1 MHQGG
6 RKLGNWKLEFYL
18 NHDLKRNCFGHY
30 KKLADSRS
38 YIYTLL
44 IRKPCSVKTTKS
56 MSQKVYKGNFTEV
69 KTWDFHNFSVKQ
81 VTIGSHSFWSRIWSP
96 INLITLI
103 FKKKIFISFACF
115 STRVGDQKPNVS
127 LPIWLCTF
135 LKSRHLSLH
144 FVNRECRCYH
154 F

>member
-6 RKLGNWKLEFYL
+6 RKLGNWKLELYL
-18 NHDLKRNCFGHY
+18 NHNLKRNCFGHY

-38 YIYTLL
+38 YIYTML

-103 FKKKIFISFACF
+103 FKKK
-115 STRVGDQKPNVS
+115 S
-127 LPIWLCTF
+127 LSVLPA
-135 LKSRHLSLH
+135 SLQESGTKNQMWVYQ
-144 FVNRECRCYH
+144 FGCVL